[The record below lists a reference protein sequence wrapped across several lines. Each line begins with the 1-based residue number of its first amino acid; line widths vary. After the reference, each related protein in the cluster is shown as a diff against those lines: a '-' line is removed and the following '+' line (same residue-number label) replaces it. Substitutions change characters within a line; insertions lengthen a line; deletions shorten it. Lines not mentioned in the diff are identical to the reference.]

1 MSTEIREQFTIYL
14 PVELKDKLRADAEEN
29 YRSLNSHIMFI
40 LEGYYKAQSND
51 E

>member
-14 PVELKDKLRADAEEN
+14 PVELKEQLRAEAKEN
-29 YRSLNSHIMFI
+29 FRSLNSHLMFI
-40 LEGYYKAQSND
+40 LNSHFKVQSND